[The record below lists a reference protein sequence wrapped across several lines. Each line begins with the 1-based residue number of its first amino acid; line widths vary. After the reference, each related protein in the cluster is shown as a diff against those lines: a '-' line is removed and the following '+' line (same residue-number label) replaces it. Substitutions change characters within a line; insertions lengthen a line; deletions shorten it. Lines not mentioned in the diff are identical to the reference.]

1 MNQYNNH
8 ITQRLIT
15 EALFSFATLFY
26 ILSTSSYSLLQH
38 FFIFC
43 QQVPLFPI
51 HPFYES
57 LIFLKDKESRYSMH
71 EHLLYSLF
79 IRLNQAINT
88 TITNTLIIPICLT

>member
-26 ILSTSSYSLLQH
+26 I
-38 FFIFC
+38 C

-88 TITNTLIIPICLT
+88 TITNSLIIPICLM